1 MERDL
6 GKEMEQD
13 LENEAVLD
21 QIRKDA
27 ESVELPERLS
37 PEHMKEMILAE
48 EAAAG
53 SAEAPQTEE
62 IPERRKPMWRKA
74 LIGITAAAASLAVI
88 VGSAS
93 VISRQGK
100 GTGSLASGND
110 PASWVAS
117 VEDKNEDGA
126 AQLAGEMIETEADET
141 VETAMAELADSPAVT
156 EEAPAAEAEPDTS
169 WSLAAT
175 LKLPAGL
182 DISATYKGIYQKLAA
197 SGALDFLRADRR
209 AAVSR
214 GYYFTNGMSIDAVAE
229 EEDAMEAPAAAENFN
244 TASNADTVAKG
255 DTGMAVTASG
265 MGGDEE
271 AVEDDAAGD
280 SSEWST
286 TNTRTE
292 NVDESDIVKT
302 DGRFIYRLTSS
313 DEGGKV
319 VKIVHAEQG
328 KVWAA
333 SEVRLE
339 QDQENEWSNYDDMFL
354 QDGKLILIG
363 TKYTYSDYPGDVIV
377 YNETVKNDTTET
389 VEEDAEETEP
399 AEVTDPGADIPV
411 KEGLAHLWNN
421 DVETIVRIY
430 DVSDPENPSFL
441 TEHTQSGNLR
451 SARLMNGVVYLI
463 SQAGAETWWRYP
475 IVYNDIDEEEILY
488 DDAVEEDASDVPD
501 TEDAPETTPASD
513 GSDKESDTAD
523 AAAGRIIPGI
533 IESENDADYEEIVP
547 KADGEPIPADHIIM
561 PEGDS
566 EGINYIIITTLRL
579 GETEQFAEKYAVLT
593 RTSDEVYMTMNS
605 LYMWRTNWDWS
616 WDEEEQFGRQT
627 VDTFLM
633 KFAVNDGTINP
644 AATATIPGYLNNTWS
659 IDEYNGALRMVV
671 TEYVEPDPDDEDQW
685 STEINALY
693 VLDEDLKT
701 VGEIRD
707 IAKGELIKS
716 ARFFGDVGYF
726 VTFRQTDPLFSVDL
740 SDRANPVIIG
750 ELKIPGFSEYLH
762 SFGDGL
768 LLGLGQEADIEE
780 GGTEGLKLSMFDVS
794 DPAAVRE
801 LTKTMPGFVQ
811 ADSFGSNSSA
821 EYDHKAI
828 TVSAGKNVI
837 GFEMSIWWRTEGTK
851 ENGYSY
857 SYSNQSF
864 YVVYGYSE
872 EQGFYERF
880 RAPVSQ
886 NTYWGAL
893 RGLFIGDYYY
903 VVTESEIV
911 IFDLNQDAEIGR
923 YEF

>member
-1 MERDL
+1 MDKDMERDL

-156 EEAPAAEAEPDTS
+156 EGAPAAEAEPDTS

-354 QDGKLILIG
+354 QDGKLILMESPTITHQRIIAEIHWQISSQIREKKG
-363 TKYTYSDYPGDVIV
+363 PCEIFLSPLDVRM
-377 YNETVKNDTTET
+377 
-389 VEEDAEETEP
+389 
-399 AEVTDPGADIPV
+399 V
-411 KEGLAHLWNN
+411 KEEN
-421 DVETIVRIY
+421 TILEP
-430 DVSDPENPSFL
+430 DLF
-441 TEHTQSGNLR
+441 
-451 SARLMNGVVYLI
+451 
-463 SQAGAETWWRYP
+463 
-475 IVYNDIDEEEILY
+475 IVC
-488 DDAVEEDASDVPD
+488 
-501 TEDAPETTPASD
+501 
-513 GSDKESDTAD
+513 
-523 AAAGRIIPGI
+523 
-533 IESENDADYEEIVP
+533 
-547 KADGEPIPADHIIM
+547 
-561 PEGDS
+561 DS
-566 EGINYIIITTLRL
+566 EKTTGKRIEGTPDFVLEVLSPGTRRKDMVTKL
-579 GETEQFAEKYAVLT
+579 GKYMDAGV
-593 RTSDEVYMTMNS
+593 R
-605 LYMWRTNWDWS
+605 
-616 WDEEEQFGRQT
+616 
-627 VDTFLM
+627 
-633 KFAVNDGTINP
+633 
-644 AATATIPGYLNNTWS
+644 
-659 IDEYNGALRMVV
+659 EYWMI
-671 TEYVEPDPDDEDQW
+671 DPDKRVLLRYLAAEDW
-685 STEINALY
+685 IPEIH
-693 VLDEDLKT
+693 
-701 VGEIRD
+701 
-707 IAKGELIKS
+707 
-716 ARFFGDVGYF
+716 
-726 VTFRQTDPLFSVDL
+726 PLEG
-740 SDRANPVIIG
+740 I
-750 ELKIPGFSEYLH
+750 
-762 SFGDGL
+762 
-768 LLGLGQEADIEE
+768 LGLGIYE
-780 GGTEGLKLSMFDVS
+780 GS
-794 DPAAVRE
+794 
-801 LTKTMPGFVQ
+801 
-811 ADSFGSNSSA
+811 
-821 EYDHKAI
+821 I
-828 TVSAGKNVI
+828 TV
-837 GFEMSIWWRTEGTK
+837 
-851 ENGYSY
+851 
-857 SYSNQSF
+857 
-864 YVVYGYSE
+864 
-872 EQGFYERF
+872 
-880 RAPVSQ
+880 
-886 NTYWGAL
+886 
-893 RGLFIGDYYY
+893 
-903 VVTESEIV
+903 
-911 IFDLNQDAEIGR
+911 DLNAIGKICS
-923 YEF
+923 